1 MKISE
6 LSAVTEVS
14 VPTLK
19 YYLREGLLPPGEA
32 LTRTSASYG
41 EEHVERVRLIRAL
54 TGVGG
59 LSLMTTKAVLEA
71 ISQQGLSRTD
81 VMGAAQRALLGEDF
95 VTGVPPSDE
104 GQRSLRSDEGA
115 SKGSRARAWLAD
127 MEWQVHPEDPIIDEL
142 DRAWEAC
149 DAAGLGLDEERMSA
163 YAAASI
169 DIAHV
174 DVGSVPQDPAQA
186 VRQVVLGTVLVDA
199 VLSPLRRLAQ
209 QHVAVSEGG

>member
-32 LTRTSASYG
+32 LTRTSAQYG
-41 EEHVERVRLIRAL
+41 DEHVERVRLIRAL

-59 LSLMTTKAVLEA
+59 LTLATTKAVLEA
-71 ISQQGLSRTD
+71 ITRQGLTRTD
-81 VMGAAQRALLGEDF
+81 VMGAAQRALLGEEF
-95 VTGVPPSDE
+95 VTGVPSAGE
-104 GQRSLRSDEGA
+104 MVGT
-115 SKGSRARAWLAD
+115 SRARAWLAD

-149 DAAGLGLDEERMSA
+149 DAAGLGLDETRMNA
-163 YAAASI
+163 YAAAAI

-174 DVGSVPQDPAQA
+174 DVGSVPQDPARA